1 MRNKSEVFEKFK
13 ELETITTNDCGQRI
27 GTCIQIMKA
36 SQYVSTEFKNY
47 LKRGIK
53 QELTVLYSPQQ
64 NGVSE
69 RLN

>member
-27 GTCIQIMKA
+27 GTCIQA

-53 QELTVLYSPQQ
+53 QELTVP
-64 NGVSE
+64 
-69 RLN
+69 